1 MWIKYCSTSLSKEYA
16 SSVAGNLRSTIQAL
30 ASNSALHFQQ
40 LDAVSGQE
48 WLKMVSWNPKNP
60 WFEERKVCMHH
71 LVEAKC
77 RQIPITEAVSAW
89 DGSLT
94 YAQLSVLSE
103 AFAQRLIQL
112 GVKPGVY
119 VPFCYEKS
127 LWTVVIMLSILKAG
141 GAFVPLNPGDPEARL
156 GEILKDVS
164 AHVVITMTKFAARF
178 QRLVEHVEVVPQQEY
193 LVHLMDGLYND
204 EYHCTHRYKPNA
216 QRNSS
221 RNSVNPS
228 DPIFVLFTSGSTGQP
243 KGIVLEHSAI
253 CTHALTHGKALGF
266 QGARVLQFA
275 AHTFDVAIMDVFTT
289 LIYGGCICIP
299 SEEDRRNNV
308 IGFMNSRSV
317 DLAILTPSFAGLI
330 DPADVPSLKT
340 LAIGGEALPQ
350 DRILRWSTK
359 VSLIQIF
366 GPAEAGI
373 ILTMEMS
380 SSTAPETVGRPLPGC
395 FCILVDP
402 DDSSRLVPIG
412 AVGELLVAGPT
423 LARGYLNKEAKTRS
437 SFIAAPQWA
446 KKLGLDF
453 KRFYKTGDL
462 LRYNTMTFDGSYD
475 FLGRKDSQIK
485 VRGQR
490 IEPGEVEHHINS
502 MPEVAFAM
510 VTWPKSGYF
519 SGDFVAVVQ
528 MHGDQKEPAQVREEC
543 LSLVRCQSLSAIH
556 IQKRLQVALPY
567 YMIPTVCLVI
577 DCMPFVPSLKM
588 DKTRVNNWLTNMKN
602 RPPELEE
609 LSLPQLDPSETTAKI
624 LSIEVARLIGKDRH
638 TTLEGHDF
646 GLQDVGIDSIQI
658 ISLSMFL
665 KRKYGRTLPMD
676 VLLDSK
682 ITIREL
688 AKFVDLPLLA
698 TDYSLQ
704 LSHIIDL
711 AQEFNRLKTLLFESF
726 QLKPNESYLSVN
738 AKIRN
743 IFLTGAT
750 GYLGSAILQQLMAM
764 RDTHVFALVRC
775 MNEEAGFHQ
784 VRAIAERNG
793 WWQDHY
799 ASRIHIWSG
808 DLAKPNLGLGI
819 SQFQQLQGNYTYPGS
834 LIHAVIHNG
843 AKVHYSSNY
852 EALKRTN
859 IGATLELL
867 KTTTDSSTIST
878 FVFVSGGLKPNFEIS
893 DSSSLAHLS
902 HAGGYTQTKSV
913 SEQLVQACLH
923 HPSFKNKFLQIVRP
937 GYIIGSNK
945 NTIANRSDF
954 IWRLIAGCV
963 DIGAFNADEASHWIF
978 IAPVDRVAQ
987 SVVGQVFAANDA
999 TALPSS
1005 VERVLDGLRFKDIWQ
1020 QLEEEFGWSLQPL
1033 IGEIWMENLKR
1044 RILEVGEKHLLFPLL
1059 HVLER
1064 DGRRIGDQ
1072 RPPPSAKKVTADV
1085 IRNNVR
1091 YLINV
1096 GILPAAAKKT
1106 IGKAQVLNG
1115 VSCVE
1120 TMPKDQP
1127 VYQ

>member
-1 MWIKYCSTSLSKEYA
+1 MSIKYCSSSLSEEYA
-16 SSVAGNLRSTIQAL
+16 SSVAGNLRSIIQTL
-30 ASNSALHFQQ
+30 ASDNALCFHQ
-40 LDAVSGQE
+40 LDAVSDQE

-60 WFEERKVCMHH
+60 WSEERKVCMHH

-77 RQIPITEAVSAW
+77 RQIPTNEAISAW

-94 YAQLSVLSE
+94 YAQLSILSE

-112 GVKPGVY
+112 GVRPGIY

-127 LWTVVIMLSILKAG
+127 LWAVVIMLSILKAG
-141 GAFVPLNPGDPEARL
+141 GAFVPLNPRDPVARL

-164 AHVVITMTKFAARF
+164 AHVVVTMTKFAAQF
-178 QRLVEHVEVVPQQEY
+178 KHLVDHVEVVPQQEY
-193 LVHLMDGLYND
+193 LVGLMDGIYND
-204 EYHCTHRYKPNA
+204 EYHCAHWYNFNA
-216 QRNSS
+216 QGNWSK
-221 RNSVNPS
+221 NFVDPS

-243 KGIVLEHSAI
+243 KGIVLEHSAV

-275 AHTFDVAIMDVFTT
+275 AHTFDVAIMDIFTT

-299 SEEDRRNNV
+299 SEEDRRNNIV
-308 IGFMNSRSV
+308 GFINSMSV

-373 ILTMEMS
+373 VLTMEMNS
-380 SSTAPETVGRPLPGC
+380 NTAPETNGRPLPSC

-402 DDSSRLVPIG
+402 DDSNRLVPIG
-412 AVGELLVAGPT
+412 AIGELLVAGPT

-462 LRYNTMTFDGSYD
+462 LRYNTSAYDGSYD

-510 VTWPKSGYF
+510 ITWPKSGYF

-528 MHGDQKEPAQVREEC
+528 MHGKKKESAKVRDES
-543 LSLVRCQSLSAIH
+543 LSLVPHQSLSALH
-556 IQKRLQVALPY
+556 IKKHLQVALPC
-567 YMIPTVCLVI
+567 YMIPTVCLII

-602 RPPELEE
+602 RPPELEGV
-609 LSLPQLDPSETTAKI
+609 SVPQLDANESTANM
-624 LSIEVARLIGKDRH
+624 LSIEVARLLGNARH
-638 TTLEGHDF
+638 TALEGHDF

-665 KRKYGRTLPMD
+665 KRRYGRTLPMD
-676 VLLDSK
+676 VLLDPK

-688 AKFVDLPLLA
+688 AKFVDLSLLA
-698 TDYSLQ
+698 NDYSLQ
-704 LSHIIDL
+704 KLSHTVDL
-711 AQEFNRLKTLLFESF
+711 AQEFNRLKISLFEDF
-726 QLKPNESYLSVN
+726 RLKSNGSCLSVN
-738 AKIRN
+738 IKVRN

-750 GYLGSAILQQLMAM
+750 GYLGSAILQQLMTIE
-764 RDTHVFALVRC
+764 DTHVFALVRC
-775 MNEEAGFHQ
+775 INELAGFHQ
-784 VRAIAERNG
+784 VRGVAERSG

-799 ASRIHIWSG
+799 ASRIHIWPG
-808 DLAKPNLGLGI
+808 DLSKPNLGLEF
-819 SQFQQLQGNYTYPGS
+819 SQLQQLQGNYTFSGAPM
-834 LIHAVIHNG
+834 HAVIHNG

-859 IGATLELL
+859 IDATLELL
-867 KTTTDSSTIST
+867 KSTANSSTIST
-878 FVFVSGGLKPNFEIS
+878 FVFISGGVKPNFDIS
-893 DSSSLAHLS
+893 DSSSLAQLS
-902 HAGGYTQTKSV
+902 QAGGYAQTKSV
-913 SEQLVQACLH
+913 SELLVQACLH
-923 HPSFKNKFLQIVRP
+923 HPNFKNKRLQIVRP

-945 NTIANRSDF
+945 STIANRSDF

-978 IAPVDRVAQ
+978 IASVDRVAQ
-987 SVVGQVFAANDA
+987 SVVEQVFAANDA
-999 TALPSS
+999 TARSGS
-1005 VERVLDGLRFKDIWQ
+1005 VERVLDGLRFKDLWQ
-1020 QLEEEFGWSLQPL
+1020 QLEDEFGWSLQPL
-1033 IGEIWMENLKR
+1033 TGEIWMESLRR
-1044 RILEVGEKHLLFPLL
+1044 RILEAGEKHLLFPLL

-1064 DGRRIGDQ
+1064 DGRRVGDQ
-1072 RPPPSAKKVTADV
+1072 GLPPSARHVTTNV
-1085 IRNNVR
+1085 IGNNVR
-1091 YLINV
+1091 YLIDV
-1096 GILPAAAKKT
+1096 GFLPTATKE
-1106 IGKAQVLNG
+1106 IVGQAQLLNG
-1115 VSCVE
+1115 RVHA
-1120 TMPKDQP
+1120 
-1127 VYQ
+1127 

>member
-1 MWIKYCSTSLSKEYA
+1 M
-16 SSVAGNLRSTIQAL
+16 QAL
-30 ASNSALHFQQ
+30 ASNNALRFYQV
-40 LDAVSGQE
+40 DAISSQE

-60 WFEERKVCMHH
+60 WSEEWKACMHH

-94 YAQLSVLSE
+94 YAQLNVLSE
-103 AFAQRLIQL
+103 TFAQRLIQL
-112 GVKPGVY
+112 GVRPGIY

-141 GAFVPLNPGDPEARL
+141 GAFVPLNPRDPEARL
-156 GEILKDVS
+156 GDILKDVS
-164 AHVVITMTKFAARF
+164 AHVVVTMTKFAARF
-178 QRLVEHVEVVPQQEY
+178 QRLVEHVEVIPEQEY
-193 LVHLMDGLYND
+193 HVHLMNGLYNE
-204 EYHCTHRYKPNA
+204 EYHFTHRHRSNA
-216 QRNSS
+216 QNDSS
-221 RNSVNPS
+221 RNSVDPS

-243 KGIVLEHSAI
+243 KGIVLEHSAV

-308 IGFMNSRSV
+308 TGFMNSKSV

-330 DPADVPSLKT
+330 DPADVPLLKT

-373 ILTMEMS
+373 ILAMQMCST
-380 SSTAPETVGRPLPGC
+380 TAPETVGRPLPSY

-402 DDSSRLVPIG
+402 DDPNLLVPIG

-423 LARGYLNKEAKTRS
+423 LARGYLNKETKTLS
-437 SFIAAPQWA
+437 SFIAAPRWA
-446 KKLGLDF
+446 KQLGLDS

-462 LRYNTMTFDGSYD
+462 LRYNTTAFNGSYD

-528 MHGDQKEPAQVREEC
+528 MQGDQKRFAQLREER
-543 LSLVRCQSLSAIH
+543 LSLAPCQSLSVIH
-556 IQKRLQVALPY
+556 IQKRLQMALPY
-567 YMIPTVCLVI
+567 YMIPTICLII
-577 DCMPFVPSLKM
+577 DHMPFVPSLKM
-588 DKTRVNNWLTNMKN
+588 DKTRVNDWLANIKN

-609 LSLPQLDPSETTAKI
+609 VPLPQLNPSETTARI
-624 LSIEVARLIGKDRH
+624 LSIEVARLIGNARY
-638 TTLEGHDF
+638 TALEGHDF

-665 KRKYGRTLPMD
+665 KRKYDRTLPMD

-688 AKFVDLPLLA
+688 AKLVDLPLLA
-698 TDYSLQ
+698 NDYSLQ
-704 LSHIIDL
+704 LSHVVDL
-711 AQEFNRLKTLLFESF
+711 AQEFNRLKTLLFETF
-726 QLKPNESYLSVN
+726 QPKPNESYRSINV
-738 AKIRN
+738 KVKN

-775 MNEEAGFHQ
+775 MDEEAGFHQ
-784 VRAIAERNG
+784 LRAVAERNG

-799 ASRIHIWSG
+799 GSRIHIWPG
-808 DLAKPNLGLGI
+808 DLAKPNLGLSI
-819 SQFQQLQGNYTYPGS
+819 SQLQQLQGNSTYLGG

-859 IGATLELL
+859 IDATLELL
-867 KTTTDSSTIST
+867 KSTTESTTIST
-878 FVFVSGGLKPNFEIS
+878 FVFVSGGVKPNFEIS
-893 DSSSLAHLS
+893 DSSSLARLS
-902 HAGGYTQTKSV
+902 QAGGYAQTKSI
-913 SEQLVQACLH
+913 SEQLVQACLY
-923 HPSFKNKFLQIVRP
+923 HPNFEHKHLQIVRP

-963 DIGAFNADEASHWIF
+963 DIGAFNADEATHWIF
-978 IAPVDRVAQ
+978 IASVDRVAQ
-987 SVVGQVFAANDA
+987 SVVGQVFAADDA
-999 TALPSS
+999 TALPES
-1005 VERVLDGLRFKDIWQ
+1005 VERILDGLRFKDLWH
-1020 QLEEEFGWSLQPL
+1020 QLDEEFGWSLQPL
-1033 IGEIWMENLKR
+1033 TGEIWMETLKK
-1044 RILEVGEKHLLFPLL
+1044 RILELGEKHLLFPLL
-1059 HVLER
+1059 YVLER
-1064 DGRRIGDQ
+1064 DGRCVGVQ
-1072 RPPPSAKKVTADV
+1072 RPPPCAKKVTPDV

-1096 GILPAAAKKT
+1096 GILPTAVKKT
-1106 IGKAQVLNG
+1106 FEKAQSLNG
-1115 VSCVE
+1115 GSYAETTPLDQLVS
-1120 TMPKDQP
+1120 Q
-1127 VYQ
+1127 